1 MIDHKKTGDKKMTK
15 SAKQKKGKAVTG
27 KSPAKSASKKDDRI
41 IKALK
46 KIKEP
51 KKSVPPPV
59 EEAEEVFSKA
69 SVKIGKKTL
78 SEFKEMLIAM
88 RQRLTGQIATLKDD
102 SLQREDSVNSEE
114 DGTDA
119 FERQFAL
126 NIASSENE
134 VVLDIDEALRRID
147 LGTYGMCEQCRAPVE
162 IQRLK
167 AMPFAKMCI
176 KCKAEN
182 EKGTLKYR
190 PMPAATETT

>member
-1 MIDHKKTGDKKMTK
+1 MGGKMKK
-15 SAKQKKGKAVTG
+15 SAKQKNGKAVAD
-27 KSPAKSASKKDDRI
+27 KSSSRPLRKKDDRI

-46 KIKEP
+46 KIKATK
-51 KKSVPPPV
+51 KKSVPPPL
-59 EEAEEVFSKA
+59 EKDREVVAKVN
-69 SVKIGKKTL
+69 VKLGKKTL
-78 SEFKEMLIAM
+78 NEFKQMLIGM

-134 VVLDIDEALRRID
+134 SVLDIDEALRRIEQ
-147 LGTYGMCEQCRAPVE
+147 GAYGVCVQCMAPVE
-162 IQRLK
+162 MQRLK